1 MLREGVPNMNK
12 SQYSRANSLVFR
24 ISAVII
30 LGIVLTVASDIY
42 VGKAS
47 LAAYVQMGVCVFS
60 LLVAIVGFVKFR
72 EGRLGCDL
80 IVGGATLSY
89 VAVMLAGSSYA
100 TYVYCFP
107 IMLMAMVYLYR
118 RLIIIGCS
126 VVAVCTVIKII
137 VGLSGATVTVSEI
150 LIQVIATALCC
161 ISSIFI
167 SGMLQNFNKEN
178 NDSIQEAADEQKEA
192 SKKMIAVANDIGK
205 HFEEAQSTMKQLSDC
220 IDTNH
225 FAMRNIAQSTENT
238 AEAIQKQAVMCTEIR
253 QNTDTAEQ
261 ETSKMITAAQGT
273 LQTVGDGV
281 ALVKQLK
288 EQAEIVGDASNA
300 TVESTALLTSK
311 VEEVQKIV
319 TTILSISSQ
328 TNLLALNASIEA
340 ARAGEAG
347 KGFAVV
353 ADEIRQLAEQTKES
367 SNRIKDIITDLSDYA
382 ERANNS
388 VSDTISSVERQNE
401 MIDVSRG
408 KFMLIEKEVSSLTE
422 IINNTDVLIA
432 DIIGSTTI
440 ISDNISQ
447 LSATSEEV
455 ASSSSEGLHTSEKA
469 VDSMHEFAAL
479 LENIAKTAE
488 ELKNYAK

>member
-1 MLREGVPNMNK
+1 
-12 SQYSRANSLVFR
+12 
-24 ISAVII
+24 
-30 LGIVLTVASDIY
+30 
-42 VGKAS
+42 
-47 LAAYVQMGVCVFS
+47 
-60 LLVAIVGFVKFR
+60 
-72 EGRLGCDL
+72 
-80 IVGGATLSY
+80 
-89 VAVMLAGSSYA
+89 
-100 TYVYCFP
+100 
-107 IMLMAMVYLYR
+107 MA
-118 RLIIIGCS
+118 
-126 VVAVCTVIKII
+126 
-137 VGLSGATVTVSEI
+137 
-150 LIQVIATALCC
+150 
-161 ISSIFI
+161 
-167 SGMLQNFNKEN
+167 
-178 NDSIQEAADEQKEA
+178 
-192 SKKMIAVANDIGK
+192 
-205 HFEEAQSTMKQLSDC
+205 
-220 IDTNH
+220 
-225 FAMRNIAQSTENT
+225 
-238 AEAIQKQAVMCTEIR
+238 
-253 QNTDTAEQ
+253 
-261 ETSKMITAAQGT
+261 
-273 LQTVGDGV
+273 
-281 ALVKQLK
+281 
-288 EQAEIVGDASNA
+288 
-300 TVESTALLTSK
+300 STALLTSK

-367 SNRIKDIITDLSDYA
+367 SNRIKDIIADLSDYA

-401 MIDVSRG
+401 MIDVSRE

-440 ISDNISQ
+440 ISDNINQ

-479 LENIAKTAE
+479 LENIARTAE

>member
-1 MLREGVPNMNK
+1 
-12 SQYSRANSLVFR
+12 
-24 ISAVII
+24 
-30 LGIVLTVASDIY
+30 
-42 VGKAS
+42 
-47 LAAYVQMGVCVFS
+47 
-60 LLVAIVGFVKFR
+60 
-72 EGRLGCDL
+72 
-80 IVGGATLSY
+80 
-89 VAVMLAGSSYA
+89 
-100 TYVYCFP
+100 
-107 IMLMAMVYLYR
+107 
-118 RLIIIGCS
+118 
-126 VVAVCTVIKII
+126 
-137 VGLSGATVTVSEI
+137 
-150 LIQVIATALCC
+150 
-161 ISSIFI
+161 
-167 SGMLQNFNKEN
+167 
-178 NDSIQEAADEQKEA
+178 
-192 SKKMIAVANDIGK
+192 
-205 HFEEAQSTMKQLSDC
+205 MKQLSDC

-225 FAMRNIAQSTENT
+225 FAMQNIAQSTENT

-288 EQAEIVGDASNA
+288 EQAEIVGEASNA
-300 TVESTALLTSK
+300 TVASTALLTSK

-347 KGFAVV
+347 KCFAVV

-367 SNRIKDIITDLSDYA
+367 SNRIKDIIADLSDYA

-401 MIDVSRG
+401 MIDVSRE

-440 ISDNISQ
+440 ISDNINQ

-479 LENIAKTAE
+479 LENIARTAE